1 MKSFFD
7 MSQGELAD
15 YKEATQLTRSRTLIQ
30 RGDKH
35 YVVSTADTFDMGWET
50 MVFPA
55 REDGTVIDYTDLAC
69 VRYSNADAAAAGHAA
84 MVIDFQP

>member
-7 MSQGELAD
+7 MSQGELAA
-15 YKEATQLTRSRTLIQ
+15 YQEATQLTRSRTLIQ
-30 RGDKH
+30 RGGNH

-55 REDGTVIDYTDLAC
+55 REDGTVIDYIDLAC
-69 VRYSNADAAAAGHAA
+69 RRYADAEAAKAGHLE
-84 MVIDFQP
+84 MVAEFQP